1 MHPEILKFWEEQYHI
16 IRYYHNSF
24 HEVWYID
31 YIGYNNGYNI
41 CMIDK
46 SNKNK
51 RYYLDSKS
59 YLEEEMLKLIK
70 LKAFL

>member
-16 IRYYHNSF
+16 IHYYHNSLY
-24 HEVWYID
+24 EVWYID
-31 YIGYNNGYNI
+31 YIGYNI

-59 YLEEEMLKLIK
+59 YLEEEMLKIIK